1 MGRRRAGTLVLTAA
15 MLAAGVALFLGPVEA
30 LPPTPSP
37 MRLSWPVLAALFAAA
52 VILRVQVQT
61 DREVRSITLVELPMV
76 LGLFLVDPL
85 GLVVARVAG
94 SIPALL
100 HAWLAQR
107 KPAARRPGR
116 RPLFDASLALLE
128 ASVAVVVF
136 DTVLG
141 GDDPRG
147 TPGMVATFTA
157 VLATDLLGA
166 TLVMTATR
174 LQDGVVGWR
183 PVIRALVTGAVAA
196 ITTTSL
202 ALVAV
207 VVLIHNRQ
215 VAWLLL
221 VVTGILFLA
230 YRAYASLRE
239 QHEWLDRLHRFSRV
253 VGGSEQSGAV
263 VTAAILAQARDL
275 LRVERAELTLFTAE
289 RARVRTVLGP
299 AAAPQTTP
307 VTDQAAALALL
318 RRSLADDGVVLRSDE
333 VDDPRLRQALLADGV
348 GEALVVP
355 LRDVTGPVGTLL
367 VANRAD
373 GGGLGGQD
381 LRLLQTLAGHAGV
394 ALERSRLIDELR
406 REAAEREH
414 QALHDGLTGLANRAL
429 FQERVRQAI
438 ATLGPHAS
446 LAVLLVDLDRFKEV
460 NDTLG
465 HHTGD
470 LVLREVGMRLE
481 RSLPDSHAIAR
492 LGGDEFAV
500 LVPAVPDRE
509 AARAV
514 GRMVR
519 SVLERPLATEELE
532 LRVAGSVGIALCPE
546 HGADPGL
553 LLQRADVA
561 MYHAKAAHS
570 GIEVYAADRDQYSPR
585 RLALFGE
592 LRAAIEEGALEVVY
606 QPKAELPAGRVVGFE
621 ALLRWLDPRHGLVP
635 PDEFVPI
642 AESTGLIT
650 PLTRYVLQAAVEQVG
665 AWRDRGAVTG
675 MSVNLSVRNLLEP
688 GLVDRVDRL
697 LAGVGVP
704 PGLLTLELTEGA
716 VMTDPEATIAV
727 LHQLSGAGV
736 RLSVDDFG
744 TGYSSLTYLK
754 RLPVDEVKLDKAFVM
769 GMTVDADDEAIVSS
783 TIELA
788 HNLGLRIV
796 AEGVEDRETWDAL
809 AVLGCELAQGHY
821 LAPPMAAAEATRW
834 LWEHRAGEATPERP
848 DRFTISATHHR

>member
-15 MLAAGVALFLGPVEA
+15 MLAAGAALLLGPVDT

-37 MRLSWPVLAALFAAA
+37 MRLPWPVLAALFAAA

-61 DREVRSITLVELPMV
+61 DREVHSITLVELPLV

-85 GLVVARVAG
+85 GLVVARLAG
-94 SIPALL
+94 SIAALVL
-100 HAWLAQR
+100 
-107 KPAARRPGR
+107 AARQPGR
-116 RPLFDASLALLE
+116 RPLFDTSLALLE

-136 DTVLG
+136 DAVLG

-157 VLATDLLGA
+157 VLAADLLSA

-253 VGGSEQSGAV
+253 VGRSEQSGAV

-275 LRVERAELTLFTAE
+275 LRAERAELTLFTAE
-289 RARVRTVLGP
+289 RARVRTALGP
-299 AAAPQTTP
+299 SATPRTTP
-307 VTDQAAALALL
+307 VTDQAAAAALL
-318 RRSLADDGVVLRSDE
+318 ARSLADDGVLLRSDD
-333 VDDPRLRQALLADGV
+333 VDDPRLRQALLADDV
-348 GEALVVP
+348 RDALVVP
-355 LRDVTGPVGTLL
+355 LRDAAGPVGTLL
-367 VANRAD
+367 VANRAGD
-373 GGGLGGQD
+373 VGGFGGQD
-381 LRLLQTLAGHAGV
+381 LRLLQTLAGHVGV

-438 ATLGPHAS
+438 AALGPHAS

-519 SVLERPLATEELE
+519 SVLEQPLATAELE
-532 LRVAGSVGIALCPE
+532 LRVAGSIGIALCPE

-561 MYHAKAAHS
+561 MYHAKAAQS
-570 GIEVYAADRDQYSPR
+570 DIEVYVPDRDQYSPR
-585 RLALFGE
+585 RLALSGE
-592 LRAAIEEGALEVVY
+592 LRAAIDEGALQVVY

-621 ALLRWLDPRHGLVP
+621 ALLRWLDPTHGLVP

-642 AESTGLIT
+642 AETTGLIT

-665 AWRDRGAVTG
+665 AWRDQGAVIG

-736 RLSVDDFG
+736 RLAIDDFG
-744 TGYSSLTYLK
+744 TGYSSLAYLK
-754 RLPVDEVKLDKAFVM
+754 QLPVDEVKLDKAFVM

-796 AEGVEDRETWDAL
+796 AEGVEDRETWEAL
-809 AVLGCELAQGHY
+809 AGLGCELAQGHY
-821 LAPPMAAAEATRW
+821 VAPPMAATEATRW
-834 LWEHRAGEATPERP
+834 LWEHRAAEPTPERP
-848 DRFTISATHHR
+848 DRFTISGTQRR